1 MTFDR
6 TSYNDPPYKF
16 EAGTPVIAGAVGLGA
31 AIDYVE
37 RLGMAGIVRHEQSLL
52 RYATE
57 ALSTVPGLRQIGTS
71 PGKVAVLSFV
81 VDWMRAEELGSFLDR
96 EGIAVRAGHH
106 CAQPTMQRFGLD
118 ATVRPSLALYNTT
131 DDVDTLVHAI
141 LKARRGD
148 SQASCASLRPRCATS
163 LLSSA
168 PAAIAPASG
177 ARW

>member
-1 MTFDR
+1 
-6 TSYNDPPYKF
+6 
-16 EAGTPVIAGAVGLGA
+16 
-31 AIDYVE
+31 
-37 RLGMAGIVRHEQSLL
+37 MAGIVGHEQSLL

-57 ALSTVPGLRQIGTS
+57 ALATVPGLRQIGTS

-81 VDWMRAEELGSFLDR
+81 VDWMRPEELGSFLDR

-131 DDVDTLVHAI
+131 DDIDALVRAI

-148 SQASCASLRPRCATS
+148 SQA
-163 LLSSA
+163 SA